1 MNNRLTKADLI
12 HLPEADQ
19 NILFNYMQDL
29 SARRESLLGI
39 LFIFVYLSMAVLLYL
54 VSLTTPD
61 NAPYSTV
68 TELIWPFAA
77 VIFTLA
83 TAYLICLR
91 KPWNLSKHNRRV
103 QTARQFFLENFN
115 MDIGGLTPSDIW
127 QGVVV
132 ERAHKSQETGE
143 YLTFVQVNPGEKNN
157 SETPTNL

>member
-1 MNNRLTKADLI
+1 MSNRLTKADLI
-12 HLPEADQ
+12 PLPEADQ

-54 VSLTTPD
+54 VSLTTPE
-61 NAPYSTV
+61 NAPYSTA

-83 TAYLICLR
+83 TAYLIHLR
-91 KPWNLSKHNRRV
+91 KPWNFSKHNHRV
-103 QTARQFFLENFN
+103 RTARQFFLEHFN
-115 MDIGGLTPSDIW
+115 MDIRGLTPNEIW

-132 ERAHKSQETGE
+132 ERAHKSQETHE
-143 YLTFVQVNPGEKNN
+143 YLTFVQENPAKKSN
-157 SETPTNL
+157 S